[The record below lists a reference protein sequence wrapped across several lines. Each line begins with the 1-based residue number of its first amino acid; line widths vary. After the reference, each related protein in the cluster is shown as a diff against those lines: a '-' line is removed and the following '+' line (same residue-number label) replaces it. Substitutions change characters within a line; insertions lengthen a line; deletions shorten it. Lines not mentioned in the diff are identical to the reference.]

1 MVLMIRPYSWMTRVS
16 WFWRADAWNRGDEQR
31 RWGVTVADGCA
42 DSEHG
47 VPVVFE
53 PLGVDKESQQS
64 FSKPKADTTTPAPS
78 PDTPNQASKP
88 EPPSPPN
95 TTQVSDTPTSQTQ
108 TPYEDPEIAPSRPN
122 IPLTPVPFRLRAR
135 LCVPPRGG
143 HQHRG
148 GHAGGFDRGR

>member
-1 MVLMIRPYSWMTRVS
+1 M
-16 WFWRADAWNRGDEQR
+16 A
-31 RWGVTVADGCA
+31 
-42 DSEHG
+42 SEHG

-64 FSKPKADTTTPAPS
+64 FSKPNADTTTPAPS

-122 IPLTPVPFRLRAR
+122 IPLTPYSPLNSEEPVMPPDSAVPLQVYFGTWGG
-135 LCVPPRGG
+135 RGSCWPET
-143 HQHRG
+143 
-148 GHAGGFDRGR
+148 AGCQEMAI

>member
-1 MVLMIRPYSWMTRVS
+1 MVFQVMM
-16 WFWRADAWNRGDEQR
+16 A
-31 RWGVTVADGCA
+31 
-42 DSEHG
+42 SEHG

-64 FSKPKADTTTPAPS
+64 FSKPNADTTTPAPS

-122 IPLTPVPFRLRAR
+122 IPLTPFAR
-135 LCVPPRGG
+135 PTPLHAPMAAFGGEEFYPDLVSKAAVTPPALWSGLQWRMGS
-143 HQHRG
+143 RNPS
-148 GHAGGFDRGR
+148 